1 MPHPIAPVGE
11 RHSAAKPEFLETK
24 EGRTMNRRRL
34 LSVMLLV
41 VPLAAAGCA
50 EETTRILDPEPS
62 NDPAAT
68 DI

>member
-11 RHSAAKPEFLETK
+11 RHSAAKPEFVETNR
-24 EGRTMNRRRL
+24 GRTLNRRRL
-34 LSVMLLV
+34 LSVMVV
-41 VPLAAAGCA
+41 VPLARAGCVQ
-50 EETTRILDPEPS
+50 ETTKILDPTPS